1 MTPKQLTY
9 LIFGIVL
16 VVALVFDLGLLSK
29 KSKIVSIK
37 QALIQTIFWIG
48 LSLAFFVFVM
58 IEDGHTMAINYL
70 SAYLMECRCL
80 STTYLFSS

>member
-48 LSLAFFVFVM
+48 LSLAFF
-58 IEDGHTMAINYL
+58 
-70 SAYLMECRCL
+70 
-80 STTYLFSS
+80 SSL